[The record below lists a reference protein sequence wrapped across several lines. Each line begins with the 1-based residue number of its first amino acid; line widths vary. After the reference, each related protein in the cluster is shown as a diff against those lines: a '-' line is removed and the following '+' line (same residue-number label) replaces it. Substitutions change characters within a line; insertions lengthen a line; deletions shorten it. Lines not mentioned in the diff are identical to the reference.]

1 MTVQRAGSRDDT
13 AIFTGAA
20 GDTKPTVASHGIIA
34 GKAEFW
40 ETDTDNV
47 YKWDGNSWV
56 QTGTSGAAHVLPG
69 SAGGSTAV
77 TTLESFLIAGG
88 ASQTGT
94 SVALPSGRVT
104 FQAVA
109 NGSSG
114 AFAATVTISVSND
127 DTNFITLGII
137 TLSGTATTAD
147 VDGFAS
153 DAPWA
158 YVRADVSGFS
168 GTGGTCTVTMGI

>member
-1 MTVQRAGSRDDT
+1 M
-13 AIFTGAA
+13 
-20 GDTKPTVASHGIIA
+20 
-34 GKAEFW
+34 AES
-40 ETDTDNV
+40 TDYFERV
-47 YKWDGNSWV
+47 YKDAT
-56 QTGTSGAAHVLPG
+56 TGTHVVPQLTDGAQHVIVG
-69 SAGGSTAV
+69 TAGGTTGV

-94 SVALPSGRVT
+94 AVSLPSGRAT

-114 AFAATVTISVSND
+114 AYAATVTIAGSND
-127 DTNFITLGII
+127 NSNFETLGTI

-147 VDGFAS
+147 SDGFAI

-158 YVRADVSGFS
+158 YVRASVSGFS
-168 GTGGTCTVTMGI
+168 GTGATCNVYMSI